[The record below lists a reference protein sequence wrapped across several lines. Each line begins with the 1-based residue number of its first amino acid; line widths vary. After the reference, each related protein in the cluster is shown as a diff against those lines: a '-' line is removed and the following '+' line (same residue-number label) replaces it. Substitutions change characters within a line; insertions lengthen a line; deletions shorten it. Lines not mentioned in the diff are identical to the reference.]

1 MHGRWEGFRW
11 FHHRFNQAIV
21 VFNRLDK
28 LDHVNAAVFVSIE
41 VLDDGHD
48 VEISEVNTRETRDGL
63 GQFLVSDALR
73 AVCVDFMEHLSD
85 VKILE
90 GVQQCP
96 EGVIVV
102 LMIIIVMFDVVRF
115 IEFLIMF
122 NVVRIV
128 NALIGFVFLI
138 GWKVFILERLLF
150 FSILHS
156 RFRLINRFLIVGHD
170 IGFFLAGV
178 RFLFAVMFQCG
189 LDVVLFRGLRHHW
202 FRSGDEGFSRLVEFL
217 LIQVSVF
224 VFIE

>member
-48 VEISEVNTRETRDGL
+48 VEISELNTRETRDGL

-128 NALIGFVFLI
+128 NALIGFVLLI
-138 GWKVFILERLLF
+138 G
-150 FSILHS
+150 
-156 RFRLINRFLIVGHD
+156 
-170 IGFFLAGV
+170 
-178 RFLFAVMFQCG
+178 
-189 LDVVLFRGLRHHW
+189 
-202 FRSGDEGFSRLVEFL
+202 
-217 LIQVSVF
+217 
-224 VFIE
+224 